1 MADWRELYK
10 ATVLETNPTQLE
22 RLITE
27 TEDATFRRR
36 RELAWSSGS
45 KKERRKIAEA
55 SAALLTLKTERL
67 GWPDTRKPNVTDCD
81 HRTRPRLVK
90 SAHPKVPSN

>member
-27 TEDATFRRR
+27 TEDAIFRRR

-45 KKERRKIAEA
+45 KKERRKIAEV
-55 SAALLTLKTERL
+55 SAALWTLKTEKL
-67 GWPDTRKPNVTDCD
+67 SWTDRKI
-81 HRTRPRLVK
+81 K
-90 SAHPKVPSN
+90 SFEI

>member
-27 TEDATFRRR
+27 TEDAIFLRV
-36 RELAWSSGS
+36 RELAGSSES
-45 KKERRKIAEA
+45 AKERRKMAEA
-55 SAALLTLKTERL
+55 SAALWALKTERL
-67 GWPDTRKPNVTDCD
+67 SWTDRKINSV
-81 HRTRPRLVK
+81 
-90 SAHPKVPSN
+90 